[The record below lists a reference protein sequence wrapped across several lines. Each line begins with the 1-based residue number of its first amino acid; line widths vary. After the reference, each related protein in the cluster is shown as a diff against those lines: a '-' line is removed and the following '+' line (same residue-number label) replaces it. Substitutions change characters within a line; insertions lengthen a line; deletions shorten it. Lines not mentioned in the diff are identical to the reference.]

1 MLIQFLFNVLRNSKF
16 INSILCSCEL
26 VRFQSMCSDLSLKA
40 PRYIYRRG
48 RIIEA
53 IDQPTL
59 LYVPY
64 GKGEC
69 GTDEHFA

>member
-1 MLIQFLFNVLRNSKF
+1 
-16 INSILCSCEL
+16 
-26 VRFQSMCSDLSLKA
+26 MCSDLSLKA
-40 PRYIYRRG
+40 PKYIYHRG

-69 GTDEHFA
+69 GTDGHFAL